1 MPEDFQLEKYVWT
14 DEDLKLGYFDDAR
27 IYGMQSGPKPDDI
40 SFDIDCTFLGIGPP
54 LTNRGFRF
62 WKPRYENEG
71 RRDFWVS
78 PCTLVFHR
86 ARNFKS
92 DFAESPDA
100 GVPYDEDGSFDILD
114 VERFR
119 PDSGGPERLFQAEV
133 RLSKLQLSFGPKTRQ
148 DPYESGVAEWVYN
161 VNCAVHRITL
171 RASGFTL
178 YVRAAPL
185 LLKGQYCLGLETR
198 GGVSFECISPQM

>member
-1 MPEDFQLEKYVWT
+1 MPEDFKLEKYAWT
-14 DEDLKLGYFDDAR
+14 DEDLHLGYFDDAR
-27 IYGMQSGPKPDDI
+27 IYGMQSGPEPDDI
-40 SFDIDCTFLGIGPP
+40 SFDIDCTFLGIDPP

-71 RRDFWVS
+71 RNNWVS

-100 GVPYDEDGSFDILD
+100 GIPYPEDMSFDVLD
-114 VERFR
+114 IERFR
-119 PDSGGPERLFQAEV
+119 PDSGGPERLNPAVF
-133 RLSKLQLSFGPKTRQ
+133 RLLNVQFLFGPKTRP
-148 DPYESGVAEWVYN
+148 DPYQSGVAEWVYN
-161 VNCAVHRITL
+161 INCAVHRITL

-185 LLKGQYCLGLETR
+185 LLKGQYCFGLEAR
-198 GGVSFECISPQM
+198 GGVSFECIPPPM